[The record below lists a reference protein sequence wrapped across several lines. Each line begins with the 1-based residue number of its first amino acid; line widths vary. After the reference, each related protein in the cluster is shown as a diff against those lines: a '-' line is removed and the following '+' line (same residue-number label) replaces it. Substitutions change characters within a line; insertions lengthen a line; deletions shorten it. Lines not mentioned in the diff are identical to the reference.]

1 MLLGAVRKGD
11 KTLKPSGRLR
21 IDEGDHVVLFAL
33 SADVSE
39 VERLLQVTIDFF

>member
-1 MLLGAVRKGD
+1 MR
-11 KTLKPSGRLR
+11 
-21 IDEGDHVVLFAL
+21 GDHVVLFAL